1 MRSHQPL
8 IRSAAFHPLLFT
20 EHAAGQSPALTWSE
34 AHHGAAIRRSIS
46 TIQVALPTAR
56 CTGRGRLPVSSRLN
70 IYRSSTRRTGP
81 KERPASCGR
90 SGNVVDHRDA
100 TIPARWRADEPDRL
114 APDRLAKDRHRQRSA
129 LLECYAFK
137 FSVGRLDFDC
147 RVHSGAA
154 IVGSWPFSAHA
165 QRSEPMADDD
175 QPLRHQVVLLVSTGL
190 SIMNEEHN
198 ARRMSG
204 WCQAFSLITDRWA
217 LQHDSR
223 PASIIPRRQPFRR
236 THDAR
241 ASIPALRARQKCE
254 TKKRQNGRVPY

>member
-46 TIQVALPTAR
+46 AIQVALPTAR

-90 SGNVVDHRDA
+90 SANVVNHRDA
-100 TIPARWRADEPDRL
+100 PIPARRRADE
-114 APDRLAKDRHRQRSA
+114 PDRLAKDRHRWQSA
-129 LLECYAFK
+129 LLKRYPFK

-154 IVGSWPFSAHA
+154 IVGSYPFAASVAM
-165 QRSEPMADDD
+165 QR
-175 QPLRHQVVLLVSTGL
+175 
-190 SIMNEEHN
+190 
-198 ARRMSG
+198 
-204 WCQAFSLITDRWA
+204 TD
-217 LQHDSR
+217 
-223 PASIIPRRQPFRR
+223 
-236 THDAR
+236 
-241 ASIPALRARQKCE
+241 
-254 TKKRQNGRVPY
+254 G